1 MESTTE
7 GTILCQELGS
17 IRCQT
22 STGSGHLSVN
32 MPARVR
38 DSGSRKA
45 RLLSKVY
52 VMEIVMDLA
61 WKVKVLHGI

>member
-22 STGSGHLSVN
+22 STGSGHRSVN
-32 MPARVR
+32 MPARVQ
-38 DSGSRKA
+38 DSGRQKG
-45 RLLSKVY
+45 KVA
-52 VMEIVMDLA
+52 V
-61 WKVKVLHGI
+61 